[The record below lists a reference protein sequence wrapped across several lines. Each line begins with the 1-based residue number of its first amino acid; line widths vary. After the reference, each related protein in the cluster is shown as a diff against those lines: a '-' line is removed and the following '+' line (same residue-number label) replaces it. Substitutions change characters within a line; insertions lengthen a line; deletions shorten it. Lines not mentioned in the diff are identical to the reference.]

1 MVEELLDADT
11 ASLIPLV
18 GVKKACELLGRVRST
33 FYRRR
38 QPRIAK
44 ESFIRQSPPNALS
57 EPERAAV
64 LALLNEPEHC
74 DLAIDQVYARTL
86 DEGIYLCSPATMH
99 RLLAKS
105 GASSDRRAQRTHPA
119 KKRPELLAAPTR
131 GQNGRPLR
139 TLELFTTAIRDPVA
153 RLEES
158 PQSVK

>member
-11 ASLIPLV
+11 TSLIPLV
-18 GVKKACELLGRVRST
+18 GVKKACELLGRARST
-33 FYRRR
+33 FYRRK

-44 ESFIRQSPPNALS
+44 ESFIRPSPPNALS

-64 LALLNEPEHC
+64 LTLLNEPEHC
-74 DLAIDQVYARTL
+74 DLAVDQVYARTL

-119 KKRPELLAAPTR
+119 KKRPELLATGPNEIWSWDIERHEALLNR
-131 GQNGRPLR
+131 EGVQDPLHQ
-139 TLELFTTAIRDPVA
+139 LVA
-153 RLEES
+153 AGW
-158 PQSVK
+158 